1 MLHQDF
7 AQFML
12 SLKESFSMFVNP
24 IWTPKRALQTIEAK
38 AGSLQIA
45 IQVKTYSAVHKVKP
59 VPPV

>member
-1 MLHQDF
+1 
-7 AQFML
+7 ML